1 VMVAWKAT
9 RESARAL
16 SAAMPLLQS
25 AQSVRVALDGDTTP
39 LHRDLLLAHLHRHGI
54 QATTHELSS
63 SPSSAG
69 EAILSMAADG
79 GADLI
84 VMGCYGH
91 SRAREF
97 VLGGASRTVLE
108 SMTVPVLM
116 AH

>member
-1 VMVAWKAT
+1 MVAWKAT

-16 SAAMPLLQS
+16 GAAIPLLRGAS
-25 AQSVRVALDGDTTP
+25 SVSIAIDENTP
-39 LHRDLLLAHLHRHGI
+39 RAEQDLLQAYLHRHGV
-54 QATTHELSS
+54 QAASHLLPGTHST
-63 SPSSAG
+63 AG
-69 EAILSMAADG
+69 EAILSLAADV
-79 GADLI
+79 GAELV

-97 VLGGASRTVLE
+97 VLGGASRTVLD